1 MMELNQSLRSPST
14 SILWT
19 QRRSRLG
26 TVLTLRFRCP
36 GRKLLVVQRVVPK
49 NLKRCVRVT
58 YIALAREDMFLS
70 LAEAERDAG
79 WRRGA
84 PS

>member
-1 MMELNQSLRSPST
+1 MELNQSLRSPGEHL
-14 SILWT
+14 LWT
-19 QRRSRLG
+19 QRRSRSG
-26 TVLTLRFRCP
+26 TVLTLRSRRP
-36 GRKLLVVQRVVPK
+36 GRGRLTVQRVVPK
-49 NLKRCVRVT
+49 NMKIRDRAR
-58 YIALAREDMFLS
+58 YIALVREDMFLS